1 MEMIEPMLLVDVEN
15 NHIDYEI
22 MDDHAHVFYLTTEM
36 ALHGFDATQWDA
48 VMQAEVDVLNQN
60 KIWTLVAHPKTEKSF
75 QGKGLY
81 QEN

>member
-1 MEMIEPMLLVDVEN
+1 MIEPMLLVDVEN

-22 MDDHAHVFYLTTEM
+22 MDDHAHVFYLTPEM

-48 VMQAEVDVLNQN
+48 VMQAKVDVLNQN

-75 QGKGLY
+75 QG
-81 QEN
+81 NM